1 MDLLS
6 HVISLT
12 DQLHLPVGIEAQAQ
26 QHKEW
31 HHFCLL
37 GPGVEVILNLS
48 LMRPAAQVDAPW
60 DARVILLVRETE
72 WDGDVDIIPGAQVN
86 ARRGGLEIQLG
97 HNRMQFKDGCFN
109 LSLALQKRPITLTA
123 TLRPMAYPLT
133 RRNTPI
139 GKGKISW
146 VVVPRLQATGTLV
159 VGRRVYRLENAPAYH
174 DHNWGQWSWGDD
186 FSWQWG
192 FALPP
197 AAETP
202 WSLVFDQMTDRGRNQ
217 ALELKLS
224 LWKGPQLHRLFMHEE
239 LQVRQEG
246 FRTLT
251 RPAKFPRPM
260 ALVAQELTTDVPANF
275 QIHAART
282 ADWLDCRFSADDL
295 AQIILPNELD
305 LGVTIINEVS
315 GCLTLQGEVKGEQVS
330 MEGRGFFEF
339 LT

>member
-1 MDLLS
+1 MDFLS

-12 DQLHLPVGIEAQAQ
+12 DQLHLPVAIETRAD

-31 HHFCLL
+31 YHFCLL

-48 LMRPAAQVDAPW
+48 LMRPADQAASAW
-60 DARVILLVRETE
+60 DARVIMLVRETD
-72 WDGDVDIIPGAQVN
+72 WDGDVDIIPGAHVK

-97 HNRMQFKDGCFN
+97 HNSMQFKDGCFSI
-109 LSLALQKRPITLTA
+109 SLALQKRPITLTA
-123 TLRPMAYPLT
+123 MLRPMAYPLT
-133 RRNTPI
+133 RRNVPI

-174 DHNWGQWSWGDD
+174 DHNWGQWHWGDD

-197 AAETP
+197 TDKTP
-202 WSLVFDQMTDRGRNQ
+202 WSLVFDQMTDRGRNH
-217 ALELKLS
+217 ALELKLT
-224 LWKGPQLHRLFMHEE
+224 LWKGSQLHRLFMHEE
-239 LQVRQEG
+239 LHVQQEG

-260 ALVAQELTTDVPANF
+260 ALVAHELTTEVPAHF
-275 QIHAART
+275 QIQAARSP
-282 ADWLDCRFSADDL
+282 DWLNCRFSADDL

-305 LGVTIINEVS
+305 LGVTTINEVTGS
-315 GCLTLQGEVKGEQVS
+315 LRMEGEIKGEQVS